1 MKGEYSDPWKGKTAL
16 ITGAS
21 SGIGRAIAVRLARE
35 GLRVLLTARR
45 LEQLKALQSEIKA
58 FGGDAVVIR
67 ADLQQEN
74 DRLALFYQSLDLGGV
89 DVLVNNAGFGW
100 YGYFQEMPWD
110 TVQSMLSLNVEAV
123 MRMTQLYLPQMVAR
137 GSGFIINISSIAGI
151 FPNQGIASYSASKAH
166 MAAFSTALHRELR
179 YSGVHVS
186 LVLPGPV
193 ATEFFD
199 QATSSHGSSRIPAER
214 FAITPEQVA
223 ARTWRLLRHPRRRV
237 FIPWW
242 LSIVPWVELGLGW
255 AVDLLGPLLL
265 KRRS

>member
-1 MKGEYSDPWKGKTAL
+1 MAGEHSGPWRGKTAL

-21 SGIGRAIAVRLARE
+21 SGIGRAIAIRLAQE

-45 LEQLKALQSEIKA
+45 MERLKALQSEIKA
-58 FGGDAVVIR
+58 LGCEAVVIR
-67 ADLQQEN
+67 ADLEQEN

-100 YGYFQEMPWD
+100 YGYFHEMPWD
-110 TVQSMLSLNVEAV
+110 TVQSMLHLNVEAV
-123 MRMTQLYLPQMVAR
+123 MRLTQLYLPHMRAR
-137 GSGFIINISSIAGI
+137 GSGHIINMGSIAGI
-151 FPNQGIASYSASKAH
+151 FPNQGTVSYSASKAH

-199 QATSSHGSSRIPAER
+199 QATSSHGSGRIPAER
-214 FAITPEQVA
+214 FAVKPDQVA
-223 ARTWRLLRHPRRRV
+223 AKTWRLVRRPRRKV

-242 LSIVPWVELGLGW
+242 LGIVPWVELSLGW